1 LLSIAEVSEGLRL
14 DDGDL
19 DTLRACCS
27 KSPPRNAGAIVAAIK
42 LRLEFSQPKPQQK
55 IEHSGSIEVTK
66 IERVVVDAGG
76 PAKP

>member
-1 LLSIAEVSEGLRL
+1 MLSIAEVSEGLRL

-19 DTLRACCS
+19 ETLRACCS
-27 KSPPRNAGAIVAAIK
+27 KRPPRNAGAIVAAIK

-55 IEHSGSIEVTK
+55 IEHSGSVEITK

-76 PAKP
+76 AK